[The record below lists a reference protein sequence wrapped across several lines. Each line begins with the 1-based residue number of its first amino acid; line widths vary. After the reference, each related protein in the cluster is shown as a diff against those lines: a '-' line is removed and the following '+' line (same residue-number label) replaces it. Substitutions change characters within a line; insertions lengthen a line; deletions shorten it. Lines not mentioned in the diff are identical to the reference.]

1 MIRPL
6 TAVIKQSFGRLTSNP
21 FCALQTFHLNTTSH
35 LSPSQPAVLNDAAR
49 KNVEL
54 LQVIH

>member
-6 TAVIKQSFGRLTSNP
+6 TAVIKLSFGRLNK

-54 LQVIH
+54 LQVIYK